1 MKARILL
8 SLLITTFA
16 LDAVAAPARRTT
28 TATQT
33 AQRTTTAA
41 RAATNTRTNQRA
53 PIASQ
58 KSPVTV
64 SARSAK
70 PVTKTNTAQP
80 KAPTVAARAGTT
92 QKVINT
98 GTKVSTAAK
107 NTTLDTSCQE
117 KYNGCMDAFCMLDN
131 GNGGRCQCS
140 DKVNELNAA
149 LAEIERIDEQS
160 YRMATI
166 GIEQLEMGADADAA
180 IAMAQSVTDKIKN
193 PQSNQS
199 RKLDFSAFDNPVN
212 FNENIFKSS
221 NPDTLEDKTGNELY
235 TAVSD
240 LCKQQIPE
248 CTSSLQTIQL
258 LYAQQI
264 KSDCLAYENTI
275 KKKRSQSNEK
285 LLAAER
291 ALRETALEQHQTA
304 NKYDLSKCTI
314 KFKECM
320 QTTGGCGEDFSGCAV
335 VIATDNTSARNK
347 ASGKT
352 KTYKIQGAVSAVEIA
367 ASTYDTLAAKR
378 PLCENVTKQCTA
390 VADQVWD
397 TFLREVAPQI
407 KSAEIIAED
416 NARQNCISDIS
427 ACFQKACRDNID
439 PSDPDGSYDMCLTRP
454 ETMFNVCRIPLNACG
469 IDATK
474 KSTAEKSPVWQ
485 HVKSVLSAM
494 RVDACTTQVKQCLQ
508 SDDRCGSDY
517 SNCIG
522 LDQEA
527 VMALC
532 PLEKVV
538 ACNSSEY
545 GDSKEKIQE
554 YIYNIA
560 QGVFLSIDNN
570 LLQTC
575 QNAVTAK
582 MMEICG
588 GTDICYLRD
597 INTELGTGSLQT
609 TQDTD
614 DNYVVSGTLDFNGFK
629 LVKKDS
635 PTPEDYEEEKVYTI
649 KYSTNSETHG
659 KPITGDITTL
669 AKKRINNVTQDF
681 QDELNRKLS
690 LLLNDPQVNMCIT
703 GRDVSQIVHGRS
715 RTERTTARFPNLVTP
730 YVDVIYDA
738 LLTTAKSNYMRSY
751 VNEVSQANS
760 LSQEYRNMMMC
771 YGMADLTSTEPGRGN
786 RLPDVIN
793 TSYGII
799 GQGPGY
805 IKLSG
810 VSNQDVLDLQTG
822 SQNKTRIHY
831 DESVPGKPIMIATE
845 DISAVYEPGPQVCR
859 LTSRLYACTG
869 YEAIYEGTSNSSSV
883 GVSAGVAVSGVE
895 VNTGVDTSKSSSS
908 TTHSGTFCKQ
918 FAEPLISEQ
927 IISFKS
933 GEAMFGNVSR
943 SNLLSNSFSST
954 NVSTIN
960 DNSWSFALDANV
972 SLDHSRDQH
981 NTIKGNVENLNMDNR
996 KYNNKKGVQV
1006 AGDNATLSIDKQSED
1021 KTPKTGTKSAT
1032 EKTEYEQIV
1041 DRQNEELEQK
1051 WKAGEG
1057 RRALTSEEIQ
1067 QGQEGANPTTEV
1079 TDQQLIQNKQM
1090 AAQALGCKLGEE
1102 VRSGICMPKQQQKLG
1117 LNYGTNTPTSSSQTP
1132 GFDYAQA
1139 SQDTIAQQ
1147 TQATPWMTNNSSNSP
1162 TSTPAAAIQTAAPP
1176 EGAEYQD
1183 RTTLKDTG
1191 SQTNSTPTSTGGV
1204 SSVAAYGTGGAP
1216 TKIGDTSYVNQQPIS
1231 F

>member
-1 MKARILL
+1 MKTRILL
-8 SLLITTFA
+8 SLLLTTLAF
-16 LDAVAAPARRTT
+16 DVVAAPARRTAPAT
-28 TATQT
+28 TQT
-33 AQRTTTAA
+33 AQRTTAA
-41 RAATNTRTNQRA
+41 RAATNMRTTQRA
-53 PIASQ
+53 PVAS
-58 KSPVTV
+58 KAGTTV

-70 PVTKTNTAQP
+70 PVAKTNTTQP
-80 KAPTVAARAGTT
+80 KAPTIAARAGTT
-92 QKVINT
+92 QKVINA
-98 GTKVSTAAK
+98 GTKVSSAAK

-140 DKVNELNAA
+140 DKVKDLNAA

-193 PQSNQS
+193 PQSNQG
-199 RKLDFSAFDNPVN
+199 RKLDFSAFDEPVN
-212 FNENIFKSS
+212 FNSDIFKSS

-235 TAVSD
+235 TAVSK

-248 CTSSLQTIQL
+248 CESSLQTIQL

-335 VIATDNTSARNK
+335 VVATDNTSARNN

-367 ASTYDTLAAKR
+367 ASTYDTLIAKK
-378 PLCENVTKQCTA
+378 PLCESVTKQCTA
-390 VADQVWD
+390 VADQVWE
-397 TFLREVAPQI
+397 TFLREAAPQI

-439 PSDPDGSYDMCLTRP
+439 PNDPDGSYDMCLTRP

-527 VMALC
+527 VMGLC

-560 QGVFLSIDNN
+560 QGVFLSIDNS

-575 QNAVTAK
+575 QNAVTNK

-588 GTDICYLRD
+588 GTDICYIRD
-597 INTELGTGSLQT
+597 VNTELGTGSLQT
-609 TQDTD
+609 TQDKD

-629 LVKKDS
+629 LVKKDN
-635 PTPEDYEEEKVYTI
+635 PTPEDYEESKVYKI
-649 KYSTNSETHG
+649 EYSSNSGTHG
-659 KPITGDITTL
+659 TPITGDITSL
-669 AKKRINNVTQDF
+669 AKKRIENVRKDF
-681 QDELNRKLS
+681 ENELNRKFS
-690 LLLNDPQVNMCIT
+690 LLLNDPQVNMCVT
-703 GRDVSQIVHGRS
+703 GRDVSQIVHGRN
-715 RTERTTARFPNLVTP
+715 RTERTAARFPNLVTP
-730 YVDVIYDA
+730 YLDVIYDA
-738 LLTTAKSNYMRSY
+738 LLTTVKSNYMRAY
-751 VNEVSQANS
+751 VGEVSQANS

-810 VSNQDVLDLQTG
+810 VSNQDILDLQTG

-831 DESVPGKPIMIATE
+831 DESVPGQPIMIATE
-845 DISAVYEPGPQVCR
+845 DISAVYEPGPQTCR

-869 YEAIYEGTSNSSSV
+869 YEAIYENNSNSSSV
-883 GVSAGVAVSGVE
+883 GVTAGVSAEGVT
-895 VNTGVDTSKSSSS
+895 VNTGVDTSKASSS

-960 DNSWSFALDANV
+960 DNSWSFALDANLA
-972 SLDHSRDQH
+972 LDTGGTTNVQ
-981 NTIKGNVENLNMDNR
+981 GNVDNIDMSTDNR
-996 KYNNKKGVQV
+996 KYVNKKGIQV
-1006 AGDNATLSIDKQSED
+1006 NGDNNSATLNTGDEASGAIEYSETDPTALETPGERRKRERQERQDANQKAKEDAKKACDNKGSTYEWKGGKCVDKLSKKERAKLNAIED
-1021 KTPKTGTKSAT
+1021 ESAAAEEERYFGDKKLTP
-1032 EKTEYEQIV
+1032 
-1041 DRQNEELEQK
+1041 D
-1051 WKAGEG
+1051 
-1057 RRALTSEEIQ
+1057 
-1067 QGQEGANPTTEV
+1067 
-1079 TDQQLIQNKQM
+1079 
-1090 AAQALGCKLGEE
+1090 
-1102 VRSGICMPKQQQKLG
+1102 QQQKLG
-1117 LNYGTNTPTSSSQTP
+1117 LSYGTNTTPSTSQTS
-1132 GFDYAQA
+1132 GFDFAQA

-1147 TQATPWMTNNSSNSP
+1147 TSSLAMPATKTPSGAAGADITPRTKLIDLGSGSSSA
-1162 TSTPAAAIQTAAPP
+1162 SSGGS
-1176 EGAEYQD
+1176 GASSG
-1183 RTTLKDTG
+1183 G
-1191 SQTNSTPTSTGGV
+1191 SGV
-1204 SSVAAYGTGGAP
+1204 SSVGASGTGGYSNA
-1216 TKIGDTSYVNQQPIS
+1216 GGASYMNQQPLS
-1231 F
+1231 L

>member
-1 MKARILL
+1 MKTRILL
-8 SLLITTFA
+8 SLLLTTLAF
-16 LDAVAAPARRTT
+16 DVVAAPARRTAPAT
-28 TATQT
+28 TQT
-33 AQRTTTAA
+33 AQRTTAA
-41 RAATNTRTNQRA
+41 RAATNMRTTQRA
-53 PIASQ
+53 PVAS
-58 KSPVTV
+58 KAGTTV

-70 PVTKTNTAQP
+70 PVAKTNTTQP
-80 KAPTVAARAGTT
+80 KAPTIAARAGTT
-92 QKVINT
+92 QKVINA
-98 GTKVSTAAK
+98 GTKVSSAAK

-140 DKVNELNAA
+140 DKVKDLNAA

-193 PQSNQS
+193 PQSSQGK
-199 RKLDFSAFDNPVN
+199 KLDFSAFDEPVN
-212 FNENIFKSS
+212 FNSDIFKSS

-248 CTSSLQTIQL
+248 CESSLQTIQL

-335 VIATDNTSARNK
+335 VVATDNTSARNN

-439 PSDPDGSYDMCLTRP
+439 PNDPDGSYDMCLTRP

-527 VMALC
+527 VMGLC

-560 QGVFLSIDNN
+560 QGVFLSIDNS

-575 QNAVTAK
+575 QNAVTNK

-597 INTELGTGSLQT
+597 VNTELGTGSLQT
-609 TQDTD
+609 TQDKD

-629 LVKKDS
+629 LVKKDN
-635 PTPEDYEEEKVYTI
+635 PTPEDYEESKVYKI
-649 KYSTNSETHG
+649 EYSSNSGTHG
-659 KPITGDITTL
+659 TPITGDITSL
-669 AKKRINNVTQDF
+669 AKKRIENVRKDF
-681 QDELNRKLS
+681 ENELNRKFS
-690 LLLNDPQVNMCIT
+690 LLLNDPQVNMCVT
-703 GRDVSQIVHGRS
+703 GRDVSQIVHGRN
-715 RTERTTARFPNLVTP
+715 RTERTAARFPNLVTP
-730 YVDVIYDA
+730 YLDVIYDA
-738 LLTTAKSNYMRSY
+738 LLTTVKSNYMRAY
-751 VNEVSQANS
+751 VGEVSQANS

-831 DESVPGKPIMIATE
+831 DDSIPDQPIMIATE
-845 DISAVYEPGPQVCR
+845 DISAVYEPGPQTCR

-869 YEAIYEGTSNSSSV
+869 YEAIYNSNSNSSSV
-883 GVSAGVAVSGVE
+883 GVSAGVSVGAGVG
-895 VNTGVDTSKSSSS
+895 NLKGDIGADTGVDFSKSSSS
-908 TTHSGTFCKQ
+908 QTHQGTYCKQ

-927 IISFKS
+927 IISFQS
-933 GEAMFGNVSR
+933 GDAIFGNVSR
-943 SNLLSNSFSST
+943 SNLQSNYFNST

-960 DNSWSFALDANV
+960 DNSWSFALDANLA
-972 SLDHSRDQH
+972 LDTGATTNVD
-981 NTIKGNVENLNMDNR
+981 GNVDNIDMSTDNR
-996 KYNNKKGVQV
+996 KYVNKKGIQV
-1006 AGDNATLSIDKQSED
+1006 NGDNNNGAVQTVGSEMVDPAYQRQQEKEKNKLARQAEKQQ
-1021 KTPKTGTKSAT
+1021 KKL
-1032 EKTEYEQIV
+1032 
-1041 DRQNEELEQK
+1041 DRQAEKEGEKLAKEEKKQADLKAEEEAKKACTSQTGYE
-1051 WKAGEG
+1051 WKGGKCVQSKDLSKKIKDCEAKSGYKYNLATGVCESAGY
-1057 RRALTSEEIQ
+1057 RQIQ
-1067 QGQEGANPTTEV
+1067 QNRKNAATADQIRNTLGPGPSQSNPLQNTSKNLMQESANKF
-1079 TDQQLIQNKQM
+1079 N
-1090 AAQALGCKLGEE
+1090 
-1102 VRSGICMPKQQQKLG
+1102 
-1117 LNYGTNTPTSSSQTP
+1117 
-1132 GFDYAQA
+1132 
-1139 SQDTIAQQ
+1139 QDT
-1147 TQATPWMTNNSSNSP
+1147 TNQ
-1162 TSTPAAAIQTAAPP
+1162 IQKDELGDDYTAAF
-1176 EGAEYQD
+1176 G
-1183 RTTLKDTG
+1183 
-1191 SQTNSTPTSTGGV
+1191 
-1204 SSVAAYGTGGAP
+1204 
-1216 TKIGDTSYVNQQPIS
+1216 
-1231 F
+1231 